1 MWEAIAQN
9 QRRSWMLVIGM
20 AVFLVILGAVFGTVI
35 YAYFGN
41 GGEREVDPFPG
52 LILGTGIALA
62 VWLVMTIAAFVG
74 GDKILLSAAGA
85 REVQK
90 SDAPQ
95 LINVV
100 EEMTIASGLP
110 KPPRVFLIEDDRPNA
125 FAVGRKP
132 ETASVAVTSGL
143 LRRLNRDELQG
154 VVAHEIGHIRNL
166 DVLFMTLAAVMVS
179 AIAFLSEIFLRVM
192 WYGGGRRGSSRRSGK
207 GGGGGNPVAI
217 VLVILGFLLAIL
229 APIVANLLYLACS
242 RRREYLADASAARF
256 TRYPEGLA
264 SALEKIALPLS
275 RAVPGFKDGEFTGEK
290 PSRALAPLYIVNPL
304 QAMSAVGIFST
315 HPATEERIRVLRA
328 MGGAGYVDYEAAF
341 KKVAGT
347 SCIGA
352 RTLKVE
358 GSVPARLAT
367 PAVDQKQQLVQQGR
381 EALDVLGRLAG
392 YLVVPCACGMRIKVP
407 PAYTKPTI
415 GCPRCGRANPIPAV
429 SGHLAAIEGGLGLA
443 AQGTGPSA
451 PSAPQSGPVSYQ
463 RKGRGWES
471 FRCVCGH
478 TLEVG
483 PNFSATHLDC
493 PKCHARVNI
502 V

>member
-9 QRRSWMLVIGM
+9 QRRSWMLIIGM
-20 AVFLVILGAVFGTVI
+20 AVFLVVLGAVFGTAILVYI
-35 YAYFGN
+35 GN
-41 GGEREVDPFPG
+41 RSGQPVDPFPG

-62 VWLVMTIAAFVG
+62 VWLAMTIAALVG
-74 GDKILLSAAGA
+74 GDRILLSAAGA

-132 ETASVAVTSGL
+132 ETACVAVTSGL

-192 WYGGGRRGSSRRSGK
+192 WSGGGRRGSSRRAEK
-207 GGGGGNPVAI
+207 GGGGGNAAAI

-242 RRREYLADASAARF
+242 RRREYLADASSARF

-264 SALEKIALPLS
+264 SALEKIALSLD
-275 RAVPGFKDGEFTGEK
+275 RGVPGFKAGEFTGEK
-290 PSRALAPLYIVNPL
+290 PSRALAPLYIVNPV
-304 QAMSAVGIFST
+304 QAMSAVGVFST

-352 RTLKVE
+352 RTLKAE
-358 GSVPARLAT
+358 GSVPAREAAPVT
-367 PAVDQKQQLVQQGR
+367 DQKQQAVQQGR
-381 EALDVLGRLAG
+381 EALDVLNRMAG
-392 YLVVPCACGMRIKVP
+392 FSIVPCACGMRIKVP
-407 PAYTKPTI
+407 PAYPRPNI
-415 GCPRCGRANPIPAV
+415 ACPRCGTVNPIPPA
-429 SGHLAAIEGGLGLA
+429 
-443 AQGTGPSA
+443 
-451 PSAPQSGPVSYQ
+451 
-463 RKGRGWES
+463 
-471 FRCVCGH
+471 
-478 TLEVG
+478 
-483 PNFSATHLDC
+483 
-493 PKCHARVNI
+493 
-502 V
+502 

>member
-9 QRRSWMLVIGM
+9 QRRSWMLIIGM
-20 AVFLVILGAVFGTVI
+20 AVFLVMLGAVFGTVI
-35 YAYFGN
+35 VMYLGR
-41 GGEREVDPFPG
+41 GREVEVDPFPG
-52 LILGTGIALA
+52 LIFGTGIALA
-62 VWLVMTIAAFVG
+62 VWLVMTIVAFAG

-132 ETASVAVTSGL
+132 EKACVAVTSGL

-166 DVLFMTLAAVMVS
+166 DVRFMTLAAVMVS
-179 AIAFLSEIFLRVM
+179 AIAFLSEIFLRIM
-192 WYGGGRRGSSRRSGK
+192 WNSGGRRGSSRRAEK
-207 GGGGGNPVAI
+207 GGGGGGNAAAI

-242 RRREYLADASAARF
+242 RRREYLADASSARF

-264 SALEKIALPLS
+264 SALEKIALSLD
-275 RAVPGFKDGEFTGEK
+275 RGVPGFKAGEFTGEK
-290 PSRALAPLYIVNPL
+290 PSRALAPLYIVNPV
-304 QAMSAVGIFST
+304 QAMSAVGLFST

-352 RTLKVE
+352 RTLKAE
-358 GSVPARLAT
+358 GSVPAREAAPVT
-367 PAVDQKQQLVQQGR
+367 DQKQQAVQQGR
-381 EALDVLGRLAG
+381 EALDVLNRMAG
-392 YLVVPCACGMRIKVP
+392 FSIVPCACGMRIKVP
-407 PAYTKPTI
+407 PAYTKPAI
-415 GCPRCGRANPIPAV
+415 GCPRCGRANPIPAA
-429 SGHLAAIEGGLGLA
+429 SGRLAAIEQGL
-443 AQGTGPSA
+443 
-451 PSAPQSGPVSYQ
+451 
-463 RKGRGWES
+463 
-471 FRCVCGH
+471 
-478 TLEVG
+478 
-483 PNFSATHLDC
+483 N
-493 PKCHARVNI
+493 
-502 V
+502 

>member
-1 MWEAIAQN
+1 
-9 QRRSWMLVIGM
+9 MLIIGM
-20 AVFLVILGAVFGTVI
+20 AVFLVVLGAVFGTAILVYI
-35 YAYFGN
+35 GSRS
-41 GGEREVDPFPG
+41 EQPVDPFPG

-62 VWLVMTIAAFVG
+62 VWLAMTIAALVG
-74 GDKILLSAAGA
+74 GDRILLSAAGA

-132 ETASVAVTSGL
+132 ENACVAVTSGL

-166 DVLFMTLAAVMVS
+166 DVLFMTLAAVMVA
-179 AIAFLSEIFLRVM
+179 AIAFLSQIFLRVM
-192 WYGGGRRGSSRRSGK
+192 WQGGGRRGSSRRAEK
-207 GGGGGNPVAI
+207 GGGGGGNALAL
-217 VLVILGFLLAIL
+217 VLVIVGFLLAIL

-275 RAVPGFKDGEFTGEK
+275 RAAPGFKAGEFTGEK

-304 QAMSAVGIFST
+304 QAMSAVGLFST
-315 HPATEERIRVLRA
+315 HPATEERIRILRG

-341 KKVAGT
+341 RKVAGT

-352 RTLKVE
+352 RTLKAE
-358 GSVPARLAT
+358 GSVPAREAAPVT
-367 PAVDQKQQLVQQGR
+367 DQKQQTVQQGR
-381 EALDVLGRLAG
+381 EALDVLNRMAG
-392 YLVVPCACGMRIKVP
+392 FSIVPCACGMRIKVP
-407 PAYTKPTI
+407 PAYAKPTI
-415 GCPRCGRANPIPAV
+415 GCPRCGRVNPIPAA
-429 SGHLAAIEGGLGLA
+429 SARLAAIEKGL
-443 AQGTGPSA
+443 SA
-451 PSAPQSGPVSYQ
+451 
-463 RKGRGWES
+463 E
-471 FRCVCGH
+471 C
-478 TLEVG
+478 
-483 PNFSATHLDC
+483 
-493 PKCHARVNI
+493 
-502 V
+502 